1 MEIELQSELCDFLF
15 GLEGEQLKCEMCAQN
30 SIGAHFVV
38 FVCSFVLWWIFFIV
52 AFGLVLS
59 LFNCIS
65 MNTLFGCCQ
74 RKFEQTI
81 KRKRKSAKAYILG
94 IQSAR
99 FTKSQ
104 HLWDADTAKM

>member
-30 SIGAHFVV
+30 SI
-38 FVCSFVLWWIFFIV
+38 
-52 AFGLVLS
+52 GLVLS

-99 FTKSQ
+99 GS
-104 HLWDADTAKM
+104 